1 MEFILKSDYQN
12 NIVLYYCQSAIA
24 NITSLYQIPQA
35 PSLYVEPIDPTDVK
49 LDELN
54 QKLNE
59 KTAELGVKI
68 NNIKIEIDDI
78 KLET

>member
-1 MEFILKSDYQN
+1 
-12 NIVLYYCQSAIA
+12 
-24 NITSLYQIPQA
+24 
-35 PSLYVEPIDPTDVK
+35 LYVEPIDPTDVK

-68 NNIKIEIDDI
+68 IISK
-78 KLET
+78 